1 MNSYFSKYQKYKKKY
16 LKMKEVYNKIGGDYD
31 TYKNSID
38 DYLKKPNSVTI
49 QMINTIKD
57 KIIIQ
62 SLIEY
67 LITLENE
74 NKEKYEGTLPVVNK
88 TRIEYLNKELAN
100 QMKKIENLNKKKPK
114 IIVPIKEENRSTSPS
129 SSGATGF
136 ETKEEINKNKKYEK
150 FKEEWKKKFYQA
162 YNIKTGKVSE
172 SSPIIF
178 EPKNQLELLGV
189 YMKISLLVEEE
200 KDRSIIIPPD
210 WYENYDFY
218 LAKELV

>member
-16 LKMKEVYNKIGGDYD
+16 LKMKEIYNKIGGDYD

-38 DYLKKPNSVTI
+38 YYIKNPNSVTI

-57 KIIIQ
+57 KLIIQ

-74 NKEKYEGTLPVVNK
+74 NKEKYEGTLPIVNK
-88 TRIEYLNKELAN
+88 TRIENLNKELAN

-114 IIVPIKEENRSTSPS
+114 IIVPVKEENRSTSPS

-136 ETKEEINKNKKYEK
+136 ETKEEIYKNKKYEK
-150 FKEEWKKKFYQA
+150 FKEEWKKKFYKA
-162 YNIKTGKVSE
+162 YNMKTGEVSE
-172 SSPIIF
+172 LPPIII
-178 EPKNQLELLGV
+178 EPKNKVELLSV
-189 YMKISLLVEEE
+189 YLRISLTPEEE

-218 LAKELV
+218 LAKEFI